1 MLYYENMQLYLRLAL
16 KLKRTHHILEFNQ
29 SEWLKLYVEF
39 NTQKRI
45 KAEKNK
51 DKDGKALPKLMNK
64 AVLGKTMENLRNR
77 IDIELVSN
85 KKRPSKMDIKTKLH
99 VKKNIWQ

>member
-29 SEWLKLYVEF
+29 SQWLKLYVEF

-45 KAEKNK
+45 KAGKNK

-99 VKKNIWQ
+99 VKKNI